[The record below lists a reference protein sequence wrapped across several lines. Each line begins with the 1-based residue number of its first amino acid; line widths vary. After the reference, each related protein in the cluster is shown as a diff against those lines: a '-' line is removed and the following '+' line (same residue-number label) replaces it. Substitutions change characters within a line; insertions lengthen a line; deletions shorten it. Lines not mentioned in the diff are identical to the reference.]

1 MCNFSPPLPAS
12 ARMIAPDFEAKP
24 SMPLVSFRVE
34 RQEEGD
40 PNLHISCG
48 ITLPLS
54 CKTLF
59 NHFHRNFLTRI
70 KARVKLYRLNANP
83 NILLFPLQ
91 ARCNREKP
99 PCKYYHPPQHLKDQ
113 LLINGRNH
121 LALKNALM
129 QQMGMP
135 PNGQQIITNQMQPM
149 VSAISLSSRSHVN
162 KFVTFR
168 PRTLT

>member
-1 MCNFSPPLPAS
+1 MRLKSQKQISNSNLL
-12 ARMIAPDFEAKP
+12 II
-24 SMPLVSFRVE
+24 SF
-34 RQEEGD
+34 
-40 PNLHISCG
+40 
-48 ITLPLS
+48 
-54 CKTLF
+54 
-59 NHFHRNFLTRI
+59 
-70 KARVKLYRLNANP
+70 
-83 NILLFPLQ
+83 Q

-149 VSAISLSSRSHVN
+149 VSQPIFPSKTRLQLSL
-162 KFVTFR
+162 FTCR
-168 PRTLT
+168 PQMHT